1 MSTTVGQTRDAPER
15 PEGALGPYLRAVGS
29 NGLLVVV
36 LTLATVAASCAWLL
50 LRPTT
55 YEATAKL
62 LVAPV
67 AQDDTTFL
75 GIQVLR
81 ESSESTR
88 TMQTAAT
95 LVSTSEAAR
104 LTAERMGTDWTANR
118 VEDSVDVE
126 PEGESDIL
134 AVTAEQEDAETA
146 ARLADVYAASALE
159 ARRTVLGGQV
169 ERAIAQLRS
178 QSEGI
183 ENRSERLNQLQL
195 VRSGV
200 DPTLSLAARAT
211 VPTAPTGPPT
221 WLVVLL
227 SLVAGFTLA
236 SVAALVLQDLDRS
249 PSPHDQLE

>member
-1 MSTTVGQTRDAPER
+1 MSTVAETRDGQGR
-15 PEGALGPYLRAVGS
+15 PEGALGPYLRALGS
-29 NGLLVVV
+29 NGLLVVA
-36 LTLATVAASCAWLL
+36 LTLATVLASCAWLL
-50 LRPTT
+50 LRSTT

-67 AQDDTTFL
+67 AQDDSTFL

-81 ESSESTR
+81 ESSEATR

-95 LVSTSEAAR
+95 LVATRDTAR
-104 LTAERMGTDWTANR
+104 LTAQRMGDDWTANR
-118 VEDSVDVE
+118 VEDSVEVE

-146 ARLADVYAASALE
+146 ARLADAYALSALE
-159 ARRTVLGGQV
+159 ARRSVLEGQA
-169 ERAIAQLRS
+169 ERAIAELRAG
-178 QSEGI
+178 EGA
-183 ENRSERLNQLQL
+183 ETRSERLNQLEL
-195 VRSGV
+195 VRRGV
-200 DPTLSLAARAT
+200 DPTLSLAAEAT
-211 VPTAPTGPPT
+211 VPTSPSGPPT

-249 PSPHDQLE
+249 PEQPDQLE